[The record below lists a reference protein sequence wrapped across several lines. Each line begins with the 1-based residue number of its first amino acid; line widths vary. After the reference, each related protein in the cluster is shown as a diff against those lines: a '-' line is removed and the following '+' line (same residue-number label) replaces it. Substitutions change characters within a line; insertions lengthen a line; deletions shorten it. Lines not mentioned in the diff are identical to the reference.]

1 MPQTRAVVQDQRLEL
16 DGLAV
21 AGCAARGPLGLCVEL
36 ALLEPGVPD
45 IPDAVVPIL
54 LGDVGTDLLVDRRI
68 LALALLLVDDDL
80 AVADAAAL
88 LTQNLAVEVA
98 VRPFDGD

>member
-1 MPQTRAVVQDQRLEL
+1 
-16 DGLAV
+16 
-21 AGCAARGPLGLCVEL
+21 
-36 ALLEPGVPD
+36 
-45 IPDAVVPIL
+45 VVPIL